1 MGESLL
7 VLRLILAVLLYLFLS
22 VAFYILWKGL
32 QRNEQQSDVRPIPAK
47 LTIEEGV
54 GAGQSIALRPVTTAG
69 RADNNPMILD
79 DPFASTHHAMFLWRE
94 NAWWLEDLESH
105 NGTFLNGE
113 RILKPTSLASGDR
126 IRIGQTT
133 LRFDAFDESVI
144 PAPDHFDLT
153 DAAGDEENESEVV
166 RQIVE

>member
-1 MGESLL
+1 MGELL
-7 VLRLILAVLLYLFLS
+7 LALRLILAILLYLFLG
-22 VAFYILWKGL
+22 VAFYVLWKGL
-32 QRNEQQSDVRPIPAK
+32 CQNEQRPEARPVPAK
-47 LTIEEGV
+47 LTVEEGV
-54 GAGQSIALRPVTTAG
+54 SAGMSVTLRPVTTAG

-113 RILKPTSLASGDR
+113 RILKPTQLISGDR

-133 LRFDAFDESVI
+133 LRFDAFDETAALT
-144 PAPDHFDLT
+144 PAT
-153 DAAGDEENESEVV
+153 TSATAVNDELVG
-166 RQIVE
+166 